1 MARTRSRTVVVR
13 QANVVRTRYQHRRR
27 VSAVRRHFGSSKLS
41 AAMLLGMGVG
51 LKNAYSVGNY
61 APADS
66 FNQYTQRL
74 LLFYTGF
81 APWNP
86 PGTKWQFAETRFGLA
101 PLATGIIV
109 HYLANATGLNRGLA
123 KLTKS
128 LPVQI

>member
-1 MARTRSRTVVVR
+1 MARTRTRSVVVR
-13 QANVVRTRYQHRRR
+13 QANIVRTRYMRRR
-27 VSAVRRHFGSSKLS
+27 GARRSSFGGGKLS
-41 AAMLLGMGVG
+41 AAMLAGMGVG
-51 LKNAYSVGNY
+51 LYNAYSVGSY
-61 APADS
+61 APANS
-66 FNQYTQRL
+66 PNQYLQRL

-81 APWNP
+81 APWNA
-86 PGTKWQFAETRFGLA
+86 PGQKFQFAETRFGLA